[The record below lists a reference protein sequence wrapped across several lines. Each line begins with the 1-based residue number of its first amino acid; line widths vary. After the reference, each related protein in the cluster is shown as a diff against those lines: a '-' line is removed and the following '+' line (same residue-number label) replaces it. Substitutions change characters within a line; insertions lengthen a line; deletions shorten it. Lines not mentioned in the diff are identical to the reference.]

1 MTDTP
6 YFILKEAVEAIELKE
21 RKSKFL
27 GFAYPVSCEEEIYER
42 LQALKE
48 IHPQANHHCYA
59 WRLGTEDKFFRAN
72 DDGEPRNSA
81 GQPILRQLQGSHLTQ
96 ILVVV
101 VRYFGGTK
109 LGVGGL
115 IQTYGECAAQTLE
128 QGIKLPYIL
137 QDSWELTF
145 PYDQQS
151 RVDRLLQKV
160 EGELLSAEYTDQC
173 RYHVRLPRKN
183 RSIWESESQK
193 FPPLRCTQ
201 LD

>member
-1 MTDTP
+1 MTDKP
-6 YFILKEAVEAIELKE
+6 YFVLKEAVEATELKE

-27 GFAYPVSCEEEIYER
+27 GYAYPVSSEEEINQKLE
-42 LQALKE
+42 ALRE
-48 IHPQANHHCYA
+48 EHPQANHHCYA
-59 WRLGTEDKFFRAN
+59 WRLGTEDKHFRAN

-81 GQPILRQLQGSHLTQ
+81 GSPILRKIQGSQLTQ
-96 ILVVV
+96 TLVVV

-115 IQTYGECAAQTLE
+115 IQAYGECAAQTLDL
-128 QGIKLPYIL
+128 GTRLPYVL
-137 QDSWELTF
+137 KESWNVIF

-173 RYHVRLPRKN
+173 RYRVQLPKKN
-183 RSIWESESQK
+183 RSIWEAETQK
-193 FPPLRCTQ
+193 FPPLRSTQ